1 MKTAVDTSTVQT
13 IVATQSSAFS
23 QEPIQD
29 TNTPSGLFVG
39 GGLLVGG
46 LVLAIAATNYRKR
59 SRRRIVPQSLGYTH
73 KVSTSDRHSRP
84 HSNSYRGSSWSS
96 DSDSSCIIYDSS
108 SIESSDS
115 DSSCSSYDSS
125 PSSWSSDNSSSCSS
139 YDSSPS
145 NWSSDSSSSCT
156 SYDSSSSGNSDSS
169 SSCTSYDSSP
179 SSWSSDSGSSC
190 TSYDSSSSSSDCGGG
205 SSGGGGAGSDW

>member
-1 MKTAVDTSTVQT
+1 MKTAVDSSTVQT

-46 LVLAIAATNYRKR
+46 LVLAIALRCCVRPWRLPLGEAQIAATNYRKR
-59 SRRRIVPQSLGYTH
+59 RRRRIVPQSLRLRRTH
-73 KVSTSDRHSRP
+73 KVGTSDRHSRP
-84 HSNSYRGSSWSS
+84 HINSYTDSRWSS
-96 DSDSSCIIYDSS
+96 DSS
-108 SIESSDS
+108 
-115 DSSCSSYDSS
+115 SSCSSYDSS
-125 PSSWSSDNSSSCSS
+125 PSSWSSDNSSSC
-139 YDSSPS
+139 
-145 NWSSDSSSSCT
+145 
-156 SYDSSSSGNSDSS
+156 
-169 SSCTSYDSSP
+169 TSYDSSP
-179 SSWSSDSGSSC
+179 SSWSSDSSSSWTSYDSSSSSGNSDSSSSC

>member
-46 LVLAIAATNYRKR
+46 LVLAIAATNYRKHR
-59 SRRRIVPQSLGYTH
+59 RRRIVPRSLRYRH
-73 KVSTSDRHSRP
+73 KVGTSDRHSRP
-84 HSNSYRGSSWSS
+84 YSNSYRGSSWSS
-96 DSDSSCIIYDSS
+96 DSDR
-108 SIESSDS
+108 
-115 DSSCSSYDSS
+115 
-125 PSSWSSDNSSSCSS
+125 
-139 YDSSPS
+139 
-145 NWSSDSSSSCT
+145 
-156 SYDSSSSGNSDSS
+156 
-169 SSCTSYDSSP
+169 SCTSYDSSP
-179 SSWSSDSGSSC
+179 SSWTSDSSSSC
-190 TSYDSSSSSSDCGGG
+190 SSYDSSSSSSDYGGG